1 MNIAKVGRRGQIILP
16 KAVRESLEIK
26 EGDRLSFVN
35 KGAEIVLKP
44 ITQTLIHLRG
54 SVPVSDRQDF
64 KAIRKQ
70 VIKTRAQKRVKHGD

>member
-16 KAVRESLEIK
+16 KAVRESLDIK

-35 KGAEIVLKP
+35 KGAEIVLTP
-44 ITQTLIHLRG
+44 ITQTLVHLRG
-54 SVPVSDRQDF
+54 SVPVSNRQDF

-70 VIKTRAQKRVKHGD
+70 VIKTQVKKRVDHGD

>member
-54 SVPVSDRQDF
+54 SVPVSNRQDF

-70 VIKTRAQKRVKHGD
+70 VIKTRAQKRVKRGA